1 MSKHTPGL
9 AADGWTL
16 IYRDAKQASYAKGAI
31 QNGADAECV
40 GPGDEGWYWYHEG
53 TGQLGDRISLDLI
66 AAAPDML
73 EALKKIAAGDE
84 MRASYG
90 TWTHADTVLT
100 YQAIAAKA
108 AAKAEGRS

>member
-53 TGQLGDRISLDLI
+53 TGQLGDRN
-66 AAAPDML
+66 AVAPIGRPL
-73 EALKKIAAGDE
+73 GNLVEQHQFALPFA
-84 MRASYG
+84 
-90 TWTHADTVLT
+90 
-100 YQAIAAKA
+100 
-108 AAKAEGRS
+108 RSHVVER